1 VIDTLAPEAPP
12 APGPVRKAVR
22 GVAAFV
28 LGGLTSME
36 LLALIVGF
44 VAVMGLL
51 WASNAVA
58 PETLVTE
65 PWLRSAWIL
74 SVVAVVRPLT
84 WIPYASVFVG
94 LNRLVGWVGPEVRQ
108 TRSRLLA
115 HAGTLVILSGCVGLV
130 FLLLPSAYRWTLS
143 AMGFVAGTVSIADL
157 GTATGRWA
165 PGTVAA
171 VAAAFVLIRPVVPPV
186 GLDLDLAARPFLGF
200 VGGVR
205 GRFDKGLTIA
215 AAGVTVCAGVASW
228 WLAGRG

>member
-1 VIDTLAPEAPP
+1 MIDTMAPEAPARP
-12 APGPVRKAVR
+12 RRSRTALRA
-22 GVAAFV
+22 VAAFV

-84 WIPYASVFVG
+84 WIPYAAVFVG
-94 LNRLVGWVGPEVRQ
+94 LDRVVAWAGPDVR
-108 TRSRLLA
+108 RWRRRLLA
-115 HAGTLVILSGCVGLV
+115 HAGTLAILSGCVGLL
-130 FLLLPSAYRWTLS
+130 FLVVPSASRWTLS
-143 AMGFVAGTVSIADL
+143 SLGFVAGTVSIADL
-157 GTATGRWA
+157 GMATGRWA
-165 PGTVAA
+165 PDTVTA

-200 VGGVR
+200 VDGGR
-205 GRFDKGLTIA
+205 GRFDKGLTITA
-215 AAGVTVCAGVASW
+215 TVVAVAAGVAAW
-228 WLAGRG
+228 WLSGRG

>member
-1 VIDTLAPEAPP
+1 VIDTIAPEAP
-12 APGPVRKAVR
+12 AGHGPVRKALLE
-22 GVAAFV
+22 VAALL

-44 VAVMGLL
+44 VAVTGLL

-84 WIPYASVFVG
+84 WIPYAAVFVG
-94 LNRLVGWVGPEVRQ
+94 LDRLVAWVGPDVR
-108 TRSRLLA
+108 RWRRRLLS
-115 HAGTLVILSGCVGLV
+115 HAGTLMVLSGCGGLV
-130 FLLLPSAYRWTLS
+130 FLLVPSASRWTLS
-143 AMGFVAGTVSIADL
+143 GLGFVAGIVSIADL

-165 PGTVAA
+165 PDTIAA

-186 GLDLDLAARPFLGF
+186 GPDLDLAARPFLGF
-200 VGGVR
+200 VGGGR

-215 AAGVTVCAGVASW
+215 AAGVAVCAGAAAW
-228 WLAGRG
+228 WLSGRR